1 MTGFELLKNNMSDF
15 SNSFKSG
22 LRIADTVQKLL
33 MINIGV
39 FLLVRLLSVFS
50 SLFMSKTFSLISI
63 SYWLAV
69 PANLS
74 NLMYRPWTV
83 LTYMFYHWDFFHL
96 LFNML
101 LLFWMGKIF
110 QQYLGDKK
118 LVSTYVLG
126 GVSGAAVYIA
136 AYNIFPLFT
145 NNLENSF
152 ALGASASVLAITI
165 ASATLLPDFP
175 IRLLLIGEVKLKW
188 LALIIVISDLIS
200 IGGSNAGGHLA
211 HLGGALYGFVYVR
224 KLRSGK
230 DIAAWFTRL
239 LDYFNKT
246 QKPRMTV
253 HYGKSVSDE
262 EFNMKKKSREERLDH
277 ILDKIS
283 KSGYGSLSQ
292 EEKDYLF
299 KASKDNQ

>member
-1 MTGFELLKNNMSDF
+1 MSDY
-15 SNSFKSG
+15 SNSIKSG
-22 LRIADTVQKLL
+22 FKVADTVQKLL
-33 MINIGV
+33 MINIGI
-39 FLLVRLLSVFS
+39 FLAVRLLSVFS
-50 SLFMSKTFSLISI
+50 SLFLSQTFSLISI

-74 NLMYRPWTV
+74 QLFLRPWTV
-83 LTYMFYHWDFFHL
+83 VTYMFYHWDFFHL

-110 QQYLGDKK
+110 QQYLGNKK

-126 GVSGAAVYIA
+126 GISGAAVYIA
-136 AYNIFPLFT
+136 AYNIFPLFS

-165 ASATLLPDFP
+165 AAATLLPDFP

-188 LALIIVISDLIS
+188 LALFIVISDLIS

-211 HLGGALYGFVYVR
+211 HLGGALYGFIYVR

-230 DIAAWFTRL
+230 DIAVWFDRIME
-239 LDYFNKT
+239 YFSKGR
-246 QKPRMTV
+246 KAKMTV
-253 HYGKSVSDE
+253 HYGKSVNDE
-262 EFNMKKKSREERLDH
+262 EFNMQKQTRQEQLDH

-299 KASKDNQ
+299 KASKEN